1 MSEDTGARAFQG
13 NAARKEARK
22 KSGGKRKPGLRVDP
36 FLTSLQALTA
46 HFSKPHDSA
55 DLRAAV
61 PPSKDGTARKDF
73 ARAAGPRR
81 LLSGRFR
88 RVVFEILLASLV
100 INVFALAAP
109 LFVMTV
115 YNKVIAQ
122 AALDTLNV
130 LVLGMLTL
138 YAFDTVLRGIRGY
151 IVNHTGAR
159 VDAILGSETMH
170 RVLNLPYRDLE
181 NAPAGLMNERLRQLD
196 TVREFFTS
204 AVPVLLV
211 DQFFVLL
218 FLIAL
223 FFLSPFLGGIAL
235 AVLPIFALLSFALHR
250 TQRGF
255 FEQRFRALATRSST
269 NLETLRNALTVKSL
283 GLEPEVERRW
293 EERVADAA
301 GTGFRASNLAASVS
315 VLGILLQQLV
325 ALAIVFFGAR
335 LVIHGEL
342 SIGALV
348 AANILAA
355 RAIAPVRQTVS
366 AWNQLQETRTAFQQL
381 ALFFESPQAGAPD
394 ETAALLPFEGKI
406 RFEDVGF
413 RYGPDLPP
421 VLDRITLEIP
431 KEAIVAIIG
440 PAGSGKSTLAKLLQ
454 GLYAPS
460 SGRILIDETD
470 IAHVSAP
477 ALRRQVISVP
487 QENQLFSGTVRE
499 NLLYGLH
506 EVAAER
512 AVTAAKFVGAHD
524 FIPHLPQGYDTV
536 LGEGERGLSAGQRQM
551 LCVARALARNPKILI
566 LDEATNAIDP
576 AAEAAL
582 LKNLRQ
588 RAKGHTVLLLTN
600 RLAPAAIAD
609 YVGLIVDGRIEGL
622 GPQSEMIETVRE
634 RLAELSKGTVS

>member
-1 MSEDTGARAFQG
+1 MLEREGAKFRLFDPASG
-13 NAARKEARK
+13 ENRTEPAA
-22 KSGGKRKPGLRVDP
+22 SLGGIQDVLLLRP
-36 FLTSLQALTA
+36 RLT
-46 HFSKPHDSA
+46 
-55 DLRAAV
+55 
-61 PPSKDGTARKDF
+61 F
-73 ARAAGPRR
+73 ARADGLRR

-88 RVVFEILLASLV
+88 RVVFAILLASLV

-130 LVLGMLTL
+130 LALGMLTL

-151 IVNHTGAR
+151 IVSHTGAR
-159 VDAILGSETMH
+159 VDAILGGETMH

-181 NAPAGLMNERLRQLD
+181 SAPAGLMNERLRQLD
-196 TVREFFTS
+196 TVREFFTGVVS
-204 AVPVLLV
+204 VLLV
-211 DQFFVLL
+211 DQFFILL

-223 FFLSPFLGGIAL
+223 FFLSPFLSGIAL
-235 AVLPIFALLSFALHR
+235 AVLPIFALLSFALHWA
-250 TQRGF
+250 QRGF

-269 NLETLRNALTVKSL
+269 YLETLRNALTVKSL

-301 GTGFRASNLAASVS
+301 ATGFRAGNLAASVS
-315 VLGILLQQLV
+315 VVGMLLQQLV

-342 SIGALV
+342 SISALV

-366 AWNQLQETRTAFQQL
+366 AWNQLQEARTAFQQL
-381 ALFFESPQAGAPD
+381 RVFLESPQAGTPGEA
-394 ETAALLPFEGKI
+394 AALPPFEGKI
-406 RFEDVGF
+406 RFEDVGC

-421 VLDRITLEIP
+421 VLDRIAFEIP

-487 QENQLFSGTVRE
+487 QENRLFSGTVRE

-512 AVTAAKFVGAHD
+512 AVAATKFVGVHD
-524 FIPHLPQGYDTV
+524 FIQRLPKGYDTV
-536 LGEGERGLSAGQRQM
+536 LGEGGRGLSAGQRQM

-582 LKNLRQ
+582 LRNLRQ
-588 RAKGHTVLLLTN
+588 TAKGHTVLLLTN

-609 YVGLIVDGRIEGL
+609 YVGLIVDGRIEDL

-634 RLAELSKGTVS
+634 RLAELSKGTAS